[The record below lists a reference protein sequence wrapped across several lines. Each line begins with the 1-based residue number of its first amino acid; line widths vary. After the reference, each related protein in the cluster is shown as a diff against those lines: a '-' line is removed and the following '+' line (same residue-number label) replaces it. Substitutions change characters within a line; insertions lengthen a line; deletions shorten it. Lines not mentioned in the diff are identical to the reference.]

1 MSTLI
6 AGDALTKV
14 GRAVVVVVVLR
25 EASTER
31 AAYGRVGDRAHATR
45 IDVAL
50 ATIAREP
57 ERTHACV
64 SVHVV

>member
-14 GRAVVVVVVLR
+14 GRAVVVVVLR

-31 AAYGRVGDRAHATR
+31 AAYGCVGDRTHATR